1 MEDGEGAHSH
11 CIGPFKGEGKSV
23 DAAGQFPGET
33 LASGVAARQR
43 ETLGMAKGS
52 LPLQNKGSA
61 MLSGK
66 LQREA
71 KMSWVGMRRDSTIG
85 KSETVVHDRGRGGW
99 GSG

>member
-1 MEDGEGAHSH
+1 M
-11 CIGPFKGEGKSV
+11 V
-23 DAAGQFPGET
+23 
-33 LASGVAARQR
+33 ARQR
-43 ETLGMAKGS
+43 KALGTAKGS

-71 KMSWVGMRRDSTIG
+71 KMSWVRMRQDSTMR
-85 KSETVVHDRGRGGW
+85 KSETVVNDRGRGGW